1 MSNAIVD
8 GLQRGIRSRSPWFWP
23 FIVAV
28 VLQVAAYLLSYSA
41 RIEAMQ
47 SLLPE
52 TATAHDRLAAAQMI
66 WNWAPTRCL
75 FLPLRLLFAWSVFAF
90 TLFYLIRLFN
100 PPNPVRF
107 RQFLSLEIFA
117 EWLPALGGGD
127 CRSPS
132 RFLRPRDFTACPRAV
147 ELVDGCRSTKL
158 DHGHDPWMG
167 ECFSGCLPDYSFRR
181 PFMDYGIWEIQIV
194 SPCAFRVVSRIIH
207 GNFAPPNQLTA
218 GVFEVVNSNT
228 ADYLKEADGKWLFLS
243 LRIVPTRQIF

>member
-117 EWLPALGGGD
+117 EWLPALGGVIAALLPGFYAHAT
-127 CRSPS
+127 SP
-132 RFLRPRDFTACPRAV
+132 L
-147 ELVDGCRSTKL
+147 
-158 DHGHDPWMG
+158 
-167 ECFSGCLPDYSFRR
+167 
-181 PFMDYGIWEIQIV
+181 
-194 SPCAFRVVSRIIH
+194 
-207 GNFAPPNQLTA
+207 APAP
-218 GVFEVVNSNT
+218 
-228 ADYLKEADGKWLFLS
+228 LS
-243 LRIVPTRQIF
+243 LLMVAAPQNWIMGMILGWVNVFQVAFLIILSAGLSWITGFGKFKSFLLVLFVWCLALFTEISLLQISSQPVYLRW